1 MDTSQVKTI
10 FNPLSTICCRVASL
24 WSSKFNSFW
33 FLETLP
39 GPCISVGHSFRGSD
53 ALRTTGTAIE
63 TTPRGKVC
71 YKIHTLPAVQI
82 CRLSFDDLSRLPK
95 SKAVFLPIAAIPTR
109 CGSAPG
115 VAMLWTITMAP
126 GVEISTS
133 PWQVNCRY
141 TSNIF
146 FISLSLSLL
155 QWRDHWLPCVQL
167 YSELVEIKELGK
179 SSKLIFINYYI
190 NSCSYKYTLWT
201 RLMAGGD
208 SSLSCCL
215 WVWWVEQEQIEN
227 DKRYE
232 A

>member
-1 MDTSQVKTI
+1 MTSEQLVLLLK
-10 FNPLSTICCRVASL
+10 PLRVGKYVT
-24 WSSKFNSFW
+24 KFTHYQ
-33 FLETLP
+33 L
-39 GPCISVGHSFRGSD
+39 FRFF
-53 ALRTTGTAIE
+53 
-63 TTPRGKVC
+63 
-71 YKIHTLPAVQI
+71 
-82 CRLSFDDLSRLPK
+82 RLSFDDLSRLPK

-126 GVEISTS
+126 GVEIGTS

-201 RLMAGGD
+201 RLID
-208 SSLSCCL
+208 RYCL
-215 WVWWVEQEQIEN
+215 
-227 DKRYE
+227 
-232 A
+232 